1 MSEFEL
7 VKALQDLVR
16 RVHLLETTQ
25 VMGYSSVSEGHSRF
39 VGNESILVQGSG
51 KVEGWWI
58 VTGTQRVTG
67 LLDGSGTLDWTGPWA
82 LKGNGSI
89 PGNVSMAGA
98 FTMIGPMA
106 VAGTLNVT
114 GAATFGSSVDVLNRL
129 TLGPSGYIQAGTV
142 RIDRAGS
149 YGGRVASSGSVLEL
163 AASGSVII
171 DAPYLVASA
180 GSFTDLSAIGT
191 ISANI
196 KNFKIPHPTKPD
208 HWLRH
213 GSTESPVSGV
223 EYCGD
228 ERLPSSGTFTVELP
242 DYFEALT
249 KPDGRVVFVTG
260 RGFVADWGDIEAGKF
275 TVTGKPG
282 GRISWL
288 VKAERTGGDFLLE
301 EPIIGPQREG
311 A

>member
-25 VMGYSSVSEGHSRF
+25 VMGYSSVSEGRSRF

-82 LKGNGSI
+82 LKGNGTI
-89 PGNVSMAGA
+89 PGNVNIIGSLDVSGAARILSTLQILGATTLGSTLNVVGGRIQAGNMFLDGSA
-98 FTMIGPMA
+98 GGTLGSS
-106 VAGTLNVT
+106 GTLNLFGSNINLASPGQT
-114 GAATFGSSVDVLNRL
+114 TATFFK
-129 TLGPSGYIQAGTV
+129 
-142 RIDRAGS
+142 
-149 YGGRVASSGSVLEL
+149 
-163 AASGSVII
+163 AASIEAVTLDVSGAKS
-171 DAPYLVASA
+171 
-180 GSFTDLSAIGT
+180 
-191 ISANI
+191 
-196 KNFKIPHPTKPD
+196 FKIPHPTKAD
-208 HWLRH
+208 HFLRH
-213 GSTESPVSGV
+213 GATESPVSGV

-228 ERLPSSGTFTVELP
+228 EVLPSSGTFTVKLP

-282 GRISWL
+282 GRFSWL
-288 VKAERTGGDFLLE
+288 VKAERHGGDFLLE